1 MHLSSEQ
8 RLARFVKA
16 GHDRYLC
23 GGLKGLEKESLRVSP
38 DGWIARTPHPA
49 ALGSALTNPCITT
62 DFSEALLEFI
72 TPPSAN
78 VTETVRCLHD
88 IHRFVYS
95 KLDDELLWATSMP
108 CRVGDDDSIP
118 IADYGTSNV
127 GTMKRVYRQG
137 LRHRYGSLMQTIA
150 GIHFNYSF
158 PEMFWSGWKE
168 TEGDGRP
175 LTDVM
180 ADGYFRLIRNF
191 QRFGWLIPYLFGT
204 SPAVCKSFLG
214 GRTVEGFNEFDNGTW
229 YQPYA
234 TSLRMSDIGYKNKS
248 QSALNVSYETLE
260 AFVET
265 LTRAIETSLPEY
277 EAIGVVNDGRYIQ
290 LNTNLLQI
298 ENEYYSFVR
307 PKQIAESGEKPT
319 LALKRRG
326 VRYVE
331 IRALDV
337 GAFEP
342 AGVNEEQLRF
352 LEAFLGFCLF
362 QDNTPLGAEEREQIE
377 LNQQQVACCG
387 RDPTLELVLGDDA
400 RPVGEWVRAL
410 CEATRPYCEL
420 LDAPESD
427 SPYTRALERQLE
439 VAREPELMPS
449 ARLLAEMRSSKE
461 SFFDYAMRKSVE
473 HEEYFQAL
481 PLPDTDQR
489 DMEALA
495 NGSLTK
501 QQQIEAGDEVS
512 FEQYLAHY
520 FAQR

>member
-1 MHLSSEQ
+1 M
-8 RLARFVKA
+8 ARFLNA
-16 GHDRYLC
+16 GNDRFLR
-23 GGLKGLEKESLRVSP
+23 GGLKGLEKESLRVTS
-38 DGWIARTPHPA
+38 DGWIAQTPHPS

-72 TPPSAN
+72 TPPSAD
-78 VTETVRCLHD
+78 VKDTMRCLHD

-118 IADYGTSNV
+118 IANYGSSNV

-137 LRHRYGSLMQTIA
+137 LRHRYGSVMQTIA

-158 PEMFWSGWKE
+158 SESFWPAWQE
-168 TEGDGRP
+168 NEGDKRP
-175 LTDVM
+175 LEVVT
-180 ADGYFRLIRNF
+180 ASGYFRLIRNF

-214 GRTVEGFNEFDNGTW
+214 GRTNEGFDEFDNGTW
-229 YQPYA
+229 FQPYA

-248 QSALNVSYETLE
+248 QSAFNVSYNDLPSY
-260 AFVET
+260 VET
-265 LTRAIETSLPEY
+265 LSKAIDSSFPEY
-277 EAIGVVNDGRYIQ
+277 EALGIKKNGEYIQ

-307 PKQIAESGEKPT
+307 PKQIADSGEKPT

-337 GAFEP
+337 GAFDP
-342 AGVNEEQLRF
+342 TGVNEAQLRF

-362 QDNTPLGAEEREQIE
+362 QDDTPLSAGEQEQIE
-377 LNQQQVACCG
+377 VNQQGVACCG
-387 RDPTLELVLGDDA
+387 RDPALELTLGDEVK
-400 RPVGEWVRAL
+400 PVREWVSKL
-410 CEATRPYCEL
+410 CDAMRPFCEL
-420 LDAPESD
+420 LDAPEPD
-427 SPYTRALERQLE
+427 SPYTQALEQQLE

-449 ARLLAEMRSSKE
+449 ARLLAEMRSSRE
-461 SFFDYAMRKSVE
+461 SFFDYAMHKSLE
-473 HEEYFQAL
+473 HEEYFQAI
-481 PLPDTDQR
+481 PLSEAENR
-489 DMEALA
+489 DMETLA
-495 NGSLTK
+495 ARSLIE
-501 QQQIEAGDEVS
+501 QQQVEAGDEVS
-512 FEQYLAHY
+512 FEQYLERY
-520 FAQR
+520 FAQS